1 MRVTQQRSTE
11 LLRAKRPRLTGIVGA
26 VFAVALVVLAVLC
39 FSVPY
44 IAPASTAVAL
54 AIVCAAISVLA
65 LRVESRAKA
74 ELVPLRVLTIVAVGV
89 GLVGAGI
96 GFYLAVVQ
104 QTPWAIGAATGIFFA
119 SLVVALLGALAYGAA
134 DQRRVVLGG

>member
-1 MRVTQQRSTE
+1 M
-11 LLRAKRPRLTGIVGA
+11 A
-26 VFAVALVVLAVLC
+26 LAVLC
-39 FSVPY
+39 FSVAY

-74 ELVPLRVLTIVAVGV
+74 ELVPLRVLTIVAVAV

-104 QTPWAIGAATGIFFA
+104 QTPWAIGASGGIFFA

-134 DQRRVVLGG
+134 DQRRVSLGG